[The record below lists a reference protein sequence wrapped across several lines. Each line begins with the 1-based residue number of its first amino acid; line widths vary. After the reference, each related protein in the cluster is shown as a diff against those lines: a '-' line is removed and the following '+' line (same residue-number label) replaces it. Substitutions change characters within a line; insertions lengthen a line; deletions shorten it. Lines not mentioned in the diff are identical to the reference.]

1 MGQLVTASCSY
12 GYSETAAVG
21 GMRGNHLSVCLFPFL
36 CRDCNDIFS
45 GDLYEY
51 RNQCRVC
58 SGSNVVSYADVSL
71 RELSAGVVSVASCNV
86 ITMFALQPDYFP
98 RKLSW
103 LGRLRA
109 LFKPEPRA
117 LSESYEVNVMKEGY
131 HCPECSEDRMC
142 FELES
147 MVD

>member
-1 MGQLVTASCSY
+1 MGQILKASCSC

-21 GMRGNHLSVCLFPFL
+21 GIRRNYLSVCLFPFL

-51 RNQCRVC
+51 RNHCRTC
-58 SGSNVVSYADVSL
+58 KGSNVISYADVSL
-71 RELSAGVVSVASCNV
+71 HELSAGVANVASCNV

-98 RKLSW
+98 RKPPW
-103 LGRLRA
+103 LDRLRA
-109 LFKPEPRA
+109 LFKPEPRV
-117 LSESYEVNVMKEGY
+117 LSQSYEVNAMKVGNY
-131 HCPECSEDRMC
+131 CPKCRENRMC
-142 FELES
+142 FELEA